1 MGINIFMIP
10 KNHEYIKRL
19 KLNLERQGIN
29 VQILKPFHYST
40 LTNVMKLLWFRPKG
54 NSIIHVHWLY
64 IFPCSLVMKGFVFF
78 CRLLQIKIVWEMHNI
93 LPHQQNKRSVAD
105 SRWFYEHADAVI
117 FHCRDDQER
126 AAQIYHTQIRKPNI
140 IVPHGNFNESYPNT
154 ISKEEARNIL
164 GLPEN
169 GRVILC
175 FGFIRRNRGYEYLIE
190 ATRQME
196 CLTLII
202 AGSILETDV
211 YHELRA
217 YEKQLTHLR
226 VFGKWIPDEEL
237 QVFFNASDMVVLP
250 YVNITTSGV
259 IPLAYSFSRPV
270 ISTLI
275 GGICEVVPPEVGILV
290 PCRDVQAL
298 RAAIDEMY
306 RRDYQAMGRFARDF
320 AADHFNWA
328 TIANEIKQL
337 YQTLF

>member
-1 MGINIFMIP
+1 
-10 KNHEYIKRL
+10 
-19 KLNLERQGIN
+19 
-29 VQILKPFHYST
+29 
-40 LTNVMKLLWFRPKG
+40 
-54 NSIIHVHWLY
+54 
-64 IFPCSLVMKGFVFF
+64 
-78 CRLLQIKIVWEMHNI
+78 
-93 LPHQQNKRSVAD
+93 
-105 SRWFYEHADAVI
+105 
-117 FHCRDDQER
+117 
-126 AAQIYHTQIRKPNI
+126 
-140 IVPHGNFNESYPNT
+140 
-154 ISKEEARNIL
+154 
-164 GLPEN
+164 
-169 GRVILC
+169 
-175 FGFIRRNRGYEYLIE
+175 
-190 ATRQME
+190 
-196 CLTLII
+196 
-202 AGSILETDV
+202 
-211 YHELRA
+211 
-217 YEKQLTHLR
+217 LTHLR